1 MNHHMLYGVP
11 LFHLKTVLDRKAN
24 MVKTRFQTLFYTPN
38 NSDTPNFS
46 AWSNENLAQFAY
58 ESYRKMQEQHDHI
71 EQLQGD
77 LKDSM
82 VEIRRLIWEAS
93 K

>member
-1 MNHHMLYGVP
+1 MN
-11 LFHLKTVLDRKAN
+11 DI
-24 MVKTRFQTLFYTPN
+24 
-38 NSDTPNFS
+38 PNF
-46 AWSNENLAQFAY
+46 ATWSIESLAKFS
-58 ESYRKMQEQHDHI
+58 EDSYRKMQEQHDQI
-71 EQLQGD
+71 QQLQGD

>member
-1 MNHHMLYGVP
+1 MNHHMPYGVR
-11 LFHLKTVLDRKAN
+11 LSRLKTVLNRKAN
-24 MVKTRFQTLFYTPN
+24 MNDV
-38 NSDTPNFS
+38 PNFA

>member
-1 MNHHMLYGVP
+1 M
-11 LFHLKTVLDRKAN
+11 TDI
-24 MVKTRFQTLFYTPN
+24 
-38 NSDTPNFS
+38 PNFA
-46 AWSNENLAQFAY
+46 AWSNENLAQFAAD
-58 ESYRKMQEQHDHI
+58 SYRKMQEQHDQI

>member
-1 MNHHMLYGVP
+1 MNDV
-11 LFHLKTVLDRKAN
+11 
-24 MVKTRFQTLFYTPN
+24 
-38 NSDTPNFS
+38 PNFA
-46 AWSNENLAQFAY
+46 AWSHEKLAEFAQY
-58 ESYRKMQEQHDHI
+58 SYRKMQEQHDQI
-71 EQLQGD
+71 QQLQGD